1 MANRIIVASL
11 AILFL
16 VLVLLSI
23 FINPSKGKVNRMTE
37 AASGSSMQLAK
48 KNGAEYHIGSSYFNY
63 PNLHFEVLTKVGN
76 KIRAYEWKVTMDEI
90 KPAYN
95 VLKDAIDRSLRDSA
109 QKSYD
114 QVGKY
119 ILWTNTDAS
128 QWIHIN
134 NVFGSIMVSDP
145 ILIKQL

>member
-1 MANRIIVASL
+1 MANKIIVASL

-16 VLVLLSI
+16 ILVLVSLI
-23 FINPSKGKVNRMTE
+23 YNPSKKVNIITE
-37 AASGSSMQLAK
+37 ALPGSSMQVSK
-48 KNGAEYHIGSSYFNY
+48 TNGAEYHIGSSYFNY
-63 PNLHFEVLTKVGN
+63 PNLHFEVLTKVGT

-134 NVFGSIMVSDP
+134 NVFGSIKVSDP
-145 ILIKQL
+145 VLVKQL